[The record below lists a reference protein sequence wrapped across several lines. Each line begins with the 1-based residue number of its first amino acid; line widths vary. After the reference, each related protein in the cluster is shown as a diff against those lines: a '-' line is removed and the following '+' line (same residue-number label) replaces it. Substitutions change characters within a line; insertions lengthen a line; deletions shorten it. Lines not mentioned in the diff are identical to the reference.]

1 MTLAAHTEKNA
12 YQIIESSA
20 AQVPAG
26 SDGLVL
32 FPFMAYDL
40 GIFYHLGFKHTKAHV
55 ARAILE
61 ANGYSINF
69 YLELI
74 EGMLDLEFD
83 ELRIDGGGSN
93 SPLWR
98 QIQADC
104 ANKTV
109 TTPVVKDST
118 VIGAA
123 ILGTVG
129 TGVYGSYEEA
139 IQNMFHIGE
148 RREPI

>member
-1 MTLAAHTEKNA
+1 M
-12 YQIIESSA
+12 
-20 AQVPAG
+20 
-26 SDGLVL
+26 
-32 FPFMAYDL
+32 
-40 GIFYHLGFKHTKAHV
+40 
-55 ARAILE
+55 
-61 ANGYSINF
+61 
-69 YLELI
+69 
-74 EGMLDLEFD
+74 EGMLDVEFD

-109 TTPVVKDST
+109 VTPMVRDST

-123 ILGTVG
+123 ILGTIG

-139 IQNMFHIGE
+139 IENMFHVEE
-148 RREPI
+148 RRVPIPENVAIYEKQYEIFNKLLTNEMGNILEATS